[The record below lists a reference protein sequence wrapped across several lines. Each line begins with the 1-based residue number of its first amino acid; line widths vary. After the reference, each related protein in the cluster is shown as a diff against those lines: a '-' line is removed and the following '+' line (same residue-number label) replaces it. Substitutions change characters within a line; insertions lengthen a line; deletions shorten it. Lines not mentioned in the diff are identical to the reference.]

1 MKKYISGRLCPLCKR
16 FILIIL
22 FICISCSQ
30 AFSYIVNYKEEYY
43 KLFHQHYQQYPENII
58 ENIYWLERAVAAD
71 FCNPRYALAT
81 ITNEEEW
88 EKYRYL
94 FNMHVNLKLAEQHLR
109 LGRIYDKQEVYF
121 YDAPLKDQFLE
132 DLEQAK
138 SCYQMG
144 IYYWE
149 EAKNWAEK
157 ANQGK
162 FKFLFIT
169 DQQAWEDER
178 ERIYLGSLDYE
189 KTINRELARVQSM
202 CDTLNQMDES
212 TY

>member
-1 MKKYISGRLCPLCKR
+1 MHSSRKHNSIIRRVLL
-16 FILIIL
+16 ILL
-22 FICISCSQ
+22 FLGMSCSQ
-30 AFSYIVNYKEEYY
+30 VFSYIVNYKEEYY

-71 FCNPRYALAT
+71 FCNPRYALAK
-81 ITNEEEW
+81 ITTEDEW

-109 LGRIYDKQEVYF
+109 LGRIYDKQQVYF

-138 SCYQMG
+138 SCYEMG
-144 IYYWE
+144 IAYWN
-149 EAKNWAEK
+149 EAKNWAEL
-157 ANQGK
+157 ANQKK
-162 FKFLFIT
+162 FNFLFIT

-178 ERIYLGSLDYE
+178 ERIYQGSLDYE

-202 CDTLNQMDES
+202 CDTLNQMDEN

>member
-1 MKKYISGRLCPLCKR
+1 M
-16 FILIIL
+16 
-22 FICISCSQ
+22 
-30 AFSYIVNYKEEYY
+30 NYKEEYY